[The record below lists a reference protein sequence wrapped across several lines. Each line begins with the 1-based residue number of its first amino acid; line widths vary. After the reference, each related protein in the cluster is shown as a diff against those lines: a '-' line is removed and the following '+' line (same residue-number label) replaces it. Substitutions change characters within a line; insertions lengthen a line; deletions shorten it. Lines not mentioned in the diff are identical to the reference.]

1 MGQYQDLFYPTLVL
15 MVPMWFGSIIFPSTD
30 VLSWVLLKN
39 LFSISSGPMVDTGT
53 VVITTYEYVFLAYV
67 SAAISI
73 GLCLHVNSV

>member
-15 MVPMWFGSIIFPSTD
+15 MVPMWFGSIIFPPTD

-39 LFSISSGPMVDTGT
+39 LFSISSGPMVDTWT
-53 VVITTYEYVFLAYV
+53 VVITTYECVFITYV